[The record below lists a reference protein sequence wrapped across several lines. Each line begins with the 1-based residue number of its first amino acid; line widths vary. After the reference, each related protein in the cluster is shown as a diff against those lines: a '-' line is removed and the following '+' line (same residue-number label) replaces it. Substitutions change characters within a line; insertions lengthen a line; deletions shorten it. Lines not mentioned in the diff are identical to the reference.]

1 MEKILTA
8 REANDCQSLVDAIGE
23 GRSSE
28 LVVRKGLDALVSL
41 CESTEAHRVMFGMTL
56 GGIPL
61 LLEVM
66 REHKGNENIARV
78 GFLAVR
84 CLACNEDIKTM
95 VGESDGIPLLLEVLQ
110 EECKRTRQFKELL
123 KGGGFIGF
131 TRRSRAVGEQ
141 GCRALRSLLNN
152 DDNKKRFAEA
162 GGFEIILSMME
173 EHGAS
178 NAGVALR
185 GCGALKILAVN
196 ADNKRKILA
205 ANGVSIVERMK
216 LTWAS
221 NGWVQTKADGALCRL
236 RYP

>member
-1 MEKILTA
+1 MAKIEA
-8 REANDCQSLVDAIGE
+8 AEEANDCQGVVD
-23 GRSSE
+23 
-28 LVVRKGLDALVSL
+28 
-41 CESTEAHRVMFGMTL
+41 
-56 GGIPL
+56 
-61 LLEVM
+61 VM
-66 REHKGNENIARV
+66 REGVSNASVARE
-78 GFLAVR
+78 GCLALTNLAV
-84 CLACNEDIKTM
+84 
-95 VGESDGIPLLLEVLQ
+95 
-110 EECKRTRQFKELL
+110 
-123 KGGGFIGF
+123 
-131 TRRSRAVGEQ
+131 AV
-141 GCRALRSLLNN
+141 
-152 DDNKKRFAEA
+152 DNKKRIAEA
-162 GGFEIILSMME
+162 GGIAIILSMME